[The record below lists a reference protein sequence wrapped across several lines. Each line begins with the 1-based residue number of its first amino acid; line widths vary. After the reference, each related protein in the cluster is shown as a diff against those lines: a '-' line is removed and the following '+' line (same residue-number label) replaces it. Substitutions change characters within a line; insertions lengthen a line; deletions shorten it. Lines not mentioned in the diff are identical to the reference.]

1 MSAESEGASISDGRH
16 ASQDALTSEDLD
28 RARDRS
34 RILAAR
40 RDGRGGVLVW
50 LLLGPGVLVM
60 LAENDGPS
68 MLSYA
73 ASGAT
78 YGLGFFL
85 PFIAVTFAAAYVIQ
99 EMTMRLGAVTH
110 RGYGE
115 LIFQRFGRIWGWLS
129 IGDLVVVNLVTLITE
144 IIAIRVGMGF
154 FGISTPVAVGCA
166 VATVALSACGSR
178 YSRWER
184 VGMSLALFNLVFL
197 VVAFIARPAPG
208 AVAAALLTWT
218 PLPQGTAEEFLLVLA
233 SNVGAAVTPWM
244 LFFQQSASVDKGL
257 TRRDIAHGRVDTLIG
272 TILAAVAGCAA
283 LVATTPLFTHH
294 IDTSNLQGGA
304 GYAEALRPLIGAP
317 GAALFALGLIEAGA
331 IAMLTVS
338 ASTAYAVGEMVGG
351 VGHSFNRSLSEA
363 PLFHAVNIG
372 MAAVAGL
379 IVLIPGAPLLAISL
393 NANLLAAVLMPPA
406 LVFLLVLLNDREI
419 MGAQANSWYSNLIGS
434 LITVFVTVAGTT
446 YAIVAFLGTFTG
458 TAG

>member
-1 MSAESEGASISDGRH
+1 MSAESEGASIADGRH

-197 VVAFIARPAPG
+197 VVAFIARPAPRRRRCR
-208 AVAAALLTWT
+208 AADLDA
-218 PLPQGTAEEFLLVLA
+218 A
-233 SNVGAAVTPWM
+233 S
-244 LFFQQSASVDKGL
+244 
-257 TRRDIAHGRVDTLIG
+257 
-272 TILAAVAGCAA
+272 AGNRGG
-283 LVATTPLFTHH
+283 VP
-294 IDTSNLQGGA
+294 SGA
-304 GYAEALRPLIGAP
+304 GVKCGCRR
-317 GAALFALGLIEAGA
+317 
-331 IAMLTVS
+331 
-338 ASTAYAVGEMVGG
+338 YAVD
-351 VGHSFNRSLSEA
+351 
-363 PLFHAVNIG
+363 AVF
-372 MAAVAGL
+372 
-379 IVLIPGAPLLAISL
+379 
-393 NANLLAAVLMPPA
+393 PA
-406 LVFLLVLLNDREI
+406 KR
-419 MGAQANSWYSNLIGS
+419 
-434 LITVFVTVAGTT
+434 
-446 YAIVAFLGTFTG
+446 LGR
-458 TAG
+458 